1 MSNIHVVCPHCHKV
15 NRIPLKEHYNKANCG
30 YCHNSLLDT
39 HPVELTPETFQIHI
53 QKSDIPVVVD
63 FWAPWCGPCRM
74 MAPAYAE
81 AAERFPLKAQFAK
94 VNTEQYQQLAA
105 PFGIRG
111 IPTIIV
117 FKGGREVDRVSG
129 ALPAQQ
135 IAELVARHT
144 G

>member
-1 MSNIHVVCPHCHKV
+1 MSTIHVVCPHCHKV

-30 YCHNSLLDT
+30 HCHGSLLDT
-39 HPVELTPETFQIHI
+39 HPIELTPENFETHI

-74 MAPAYAE
+74 MAPAYEE
-81 AAERFPLKAQFAK
+81 AAEHFHLKAQFAK
-94 VNTEQYQQLAA
+94 VNTEEFQQLAA

-111 IPTIIV
+111 IPTIII
-117 FKGGREVDRVSG
+117 FKGGAEVERVSG

-135 IAELVARHT
+135 IVQMVSRHI

>member
-1 MSNIHVVCPHCHKV
+1 MSTIHAVCPHCHKV
-15 NRIPLKEHYNKANCG
+15 NRIPEKEHYNKANCG
-30 YCHNSLLDT
+30 YCKRSLLDT
-39 HPVELTPETFQIHI
+39 HPVELTPESFQTHI

-74 MAPAYAE
+74 MAPAYEE
-81 AAERFPLKAQFAK
+81 AAAQFPLKARFAK
-94 VNTEQYQQLAA
+94 VNTEQFQQLAA

-117 FKGGREVDRVSG
+117 FKNGREVDRVSG
-129 ALPAQQ
+129 ALPAPQ
-135 IAELVARHT
+135 IAQLVARHI